1 MSGRRVAVLDAN
13 LVVVS
18 RQRGVTATEKKQ
30 KNRKEDKVSANSKTL
45 AQQSGG
51 LLPIP
56 GLPELV
62 QNSVRDAMKSTS
74 SNRAPSG
81 SSQFI
86 KAMSVVQLDSG
97 LICDVDAIEN
107 LAIQIHSSVLQR
119 LVSATSAT

>member
-1 MSGRRVAVLDAN
+1 MSGRRVAVLDAS

-18 RQRGVTATEKKQ
+18 RQRGVTAKEKKQ
-30 KNRKEDKVSANSKTL
+30 KNRKEDKVSANSKAL

-81 SSQFI
+81 PSQYI
-86 KAMSVVQLDSG
+86 KAMGVVQLDSG
-97 LICDVDAIEN
+97 LICDIDVIEN
-107 LAIQIHSSVLQR
+107 LAIQIHSGVLQR